1 MIIFGSIDALQY
13 AYNFVVINQVLNF
26 NTMIEQV
33 TQLNFLNP
41 YWGNNITM
49 RTDDYNFDMWYM
61 TYLLSTPDAFRQLVD
76 LMRIPYN
83 GNNVWILV
91 DFSMEGSVNIIESLI
106 KYIQEIYGYTCNVV
120 HVPEDLENL
129 VQGTFSNIGIQ
140 TFDANMESYIQLF
153 GHRNLPSDKD

>member
-1 MIIFGSIDALQY
+1 
-13 AYNFVVINQVLNF
+13 
-26 NTMIEQV
+26 
-33 TQLNFLNP
+33 
-41 YWGNNITM
+41 M

-61 TYLLSTPDAFRQLVD
+61 NYLLSTPDAFRQLVD